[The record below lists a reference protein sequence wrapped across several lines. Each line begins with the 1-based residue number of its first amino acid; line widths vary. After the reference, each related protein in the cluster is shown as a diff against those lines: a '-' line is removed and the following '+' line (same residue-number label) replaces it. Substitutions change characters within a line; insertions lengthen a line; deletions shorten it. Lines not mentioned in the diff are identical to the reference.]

1 MQYDL
6 RDQGRRF
13 VWKQSLSSA
22 TMAMAGS
29 QRSRSRSRMALVGS
43 WSICARSTFVSSR
56 RTLGHLAPAADARWQ
71 ELQLPNGVAVRQA
84 VRTRPRQATA
94 AASQAGRRRGRSDPV
109 PGRSGQRRRRRPPEG
124 SVRRRSRQSV
134 AGTAEAIA
142 QAIVVQRSR
151 PASRRSPVRSRW
163 S

>member
-56 RTLGHLAPAADARWQ
+56 RTHGRLAPAAGARWQ
-71 ELQLPNGVAVRQA
+71 EPQSPNGVAVRQA

-109 PGRSGQRRRRRPPEG
+109 PGRSGQRRRRRPPEDRLG
-124 SVRRRSRQSV
+124 AALVTSV
-134 AGTAEAIA
+134 AGAAEASA

-151 PASRRSPVRSRW
+151 AASRRSPVRPRW